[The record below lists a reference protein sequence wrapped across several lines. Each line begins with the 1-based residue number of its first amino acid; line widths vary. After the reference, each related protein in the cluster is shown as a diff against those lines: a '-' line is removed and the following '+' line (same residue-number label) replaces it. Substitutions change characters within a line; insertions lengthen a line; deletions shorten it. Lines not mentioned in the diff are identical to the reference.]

1 MRPVLIRNAVELFGQ
16 HYVKLFPS
24 LMILYPKTWY
34 VNPKACNIHPKT
46 CNVYPKA
53 WDINFMAIK
62 TLFHWASDTFAH
74 NCENFFFLPLPIKKW
89 NIVYVLKEK

>member
-1 MRPVLIRNAVELFGQ
+1 MRPVLIRNTVELFGQ

-34 VNPKACNIHPKT
+34 INPKPCNIHPKA

-53 WDINFMAIK
+53 WDINFITIK
-62 TLFHWASDTFAH
+62 TLFHWASETFAH
-74 NCENFFFLPLPIKKW
+74 NCENFFFLPLPIKKR

>member
-1 MRPVLIRNAVELFGQ
+1 MRPVLIRNAAELFGQ

-34 VNPKACNIHPKT
+34 VSPKA

-53 WDINFMAIK
+53 WDINFITIK

-74 NCENFFFLPLPIKKW
+74 NCENFFFLPLPIKKR